1 MPPAFGAPAAGW
13 WHALAPVNNG
23 AIGGRSP
30 KQVRLISS
38 ARGHR
43 RRAVPSSRPVRRAVR
58 RPRPRRPRGEGRAQL
73 AASGVRRRQGGA
85 VLGCR
90 RRGPRGPARSG
101 RSVARGARRVRG
113 PHSARPGRHRA
124 GDGAGASLGRDGAH
138 RAHSDRPRRRLL
150 HASPRLR
157 DALQRLHHAHGDG
170 TPIPSTTSPW
180 GRCRW
185 TPTRPVAGRAGR
197 RGRPR
202 RPPSQRRPS
211 RQC

>member
-1 MPPAFGAPAAGW
+1 VDTADGRCHRRDRCAAQCDDHDPDAPAVKAGLNW
-13 WHALAPVNNG
+13 LRRECVDAKEALSSDVDVVVPVALPGLADPLRVARAEFEDLIRPALADTVPAMERG
-23 AIGGRSP
+23 LRSAGTAPTELTAIVLVGGYSTHP
-30 KQVRLISS
+30 
-38 ARGHR
+38 
-43 RRAVPSSRPVRRAVR
+43 
-58 RPRPRRPRGEGRAQL
+58 
-73 AASGVRRRQGGA
+73 
-85 VLGCR
+85 
-90 RRGPRGPARSG
+90 
-101 RSVARGARRVRG
+101 
-113 PHSARPGRHRA
+113 
-124 GDGAGASLGRDGAH
+124 
-138 RAHSDRPRRRLL
+138 
-150 HASPRLR
+150 PRLR